1 MPIMPIKDQFYQDTT
16 AAFEAIEEIMN
27 LYNSDLIPYEVAM
40 KAVNRIIHKYHYTSY
55 ERGENL

>member
-1 MPIMPIKDQFYQDTT
+1 MPIMPVKDQFYQDTN

-27 LYNSDLIPYEVAM
+27 LYNSDLIPDEVTL
-40 KAVNRIIHKYHYTSY
+40 KAVNRIIHKYHYNSY